1 MSIVSAIMFLI
12 FLVMCF
18 VYCWG
23 HTCGYRDACI
33 QYQIPTNDHEP
44 Y

>member
-12 FLVMCF
+12 FIVMCF

-23 HTCGYRDACI
+23 HISGYRDACI